1 MTWPWHAI
9 RKPGGKRTQV
19 MTRKFK
25 IKLTREDAL
34 ATHLVTYSENERPLL
49 IKGNGDTDAFVRTD
63 NSQVD
68 FHDVHMDKL
77 AEAVKEQ
84 AEECGAEGVIEE
96 VTGRREFQIRLE
108 GGDFK
113 TDYSV
118 IYHPG
123 NAVPVV
129 TSSAGNPD
137 IPLPDG
143 TAIPFSKLNPTELK
157 SFLESMAK
165 TNGLNFEF
173 TDLYE

>member
-1 MTWPWHAI
+1 
-9 RKPGGKRTQV
+9 

-25 IKLTREDAL
+25 ITIRRDDAT
-34 ATHLVTYSENERPLL
+34 ATHLVTYSENERPLV
-49 IKGNGDTDAFVRTD
+49 IKGSGDTAAFVRKD
-63 NSQVD
+63 DSQVD

-84 AEECGAEGVIEE
+84 SEECGAEGVIEE
-96 VTGRREFQIRLE
+96 VTGRREFQIRLA
-108 GGDFK
+108 GGDFR
-113 TDYSV
+113 TDYTV

-143 TAIPFSKLNPTELK
+143 TTIPFSKLNPTELK
-157 SFLESMAK
+157 SFVESMAK

-173 TDLYE
+173 TDLYD